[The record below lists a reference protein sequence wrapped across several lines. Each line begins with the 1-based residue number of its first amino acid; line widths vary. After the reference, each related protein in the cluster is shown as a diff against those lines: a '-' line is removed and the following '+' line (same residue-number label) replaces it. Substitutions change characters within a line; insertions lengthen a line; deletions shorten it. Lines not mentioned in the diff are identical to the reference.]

1 MTKLGGCCLQRRGEF
16 GIGSVLT
23 CGHKC
28 CMAFPA
34 VFSHVPNPQF
44 LLPVMPP
51 ASVPLPV
58 VVITLPL
65 HPEEHLI
72 MPRADKSIFC
82 ERQKD
87 HVLCCL
93 LLFET
98 SKKLYSKKNFRTKMA
113 ELARSEQSQ
122 RDCG

>member
-1 MTKLGGCCLQRRGEF
+1 
-16 GIGSVLT
+16 
-23 CGHKC
+23 
-28 CMAFPA
+28 MAFPA
-34 VFSHVPNPQF
+34 VFSHVPIPQF